1 MTSQRSP
8 AGVSRSGRSA
18 GRRALSGL
26 SWRAAGRRQTADNCG
41 MRGELTRGTLSVL
54 FAGAAAGCGVAAW
67 LLLGPVWIIAGVAAG
82 PVIALLALGPVLG
95 LATPDPVTLLNKG
108 RADQA
113 AARIHRDMRM
123 LRTLAR
129 IWPGQW
135 RDYLAGQLIVLSAAL
150 HAMHR
155 GAQALQPAA
164 EAVTIYQGLAA
175 GRPEKHTRGLADA
188 LDRQARLLAATDHP
202 AEALAA
208 MEVAVRL
215 YRNLA
220 AADARRYLPILAES
234 LDCQADWLA
243 EIGKDSDATAAAHEA
258 TAIYQDR
265 LPSSKTA
272 ARPARGMLLDGE
284 LLCRQGRYREAA
296 KPLAQGWHIADPK
309 HQQDALWQA
318 APALRAAYRADPDNF
333 AAVWHAE
340 TGRELPNWVRR

>member
-1 MTSQRSP
+1 
-8 AGVSRSGRSA
+8 
-18 GRRALSGL
+18 
-26 SWRAAGRRQTADNCG
+26 
-41 MRGELTRGTLSVL
+41 MRGELTRGELNVL
-54 FAGAAAGCGVAAW
+54 LAGAAAGCGAAAW

-82 PVIALLALGPVLG
+82 PVIALLALGVVVG
-95 LATPDPVTLLNKG
+95 LATPSPVTSLNKG

-135 RDYLAGQLIVLSAAL
+135 RDHLAGELIVWSAAL

-155 GAQALQPAA
+155 DAQALGPAA

-175 GRPEKHTRGLADA
+175 GRPDKHAGGLADA
-188 LDRQARLLAATDHP
+188 LDRQARLLAAADRP

-220 AADARRYLPILAES
+220 AADARRYLPVLAES
-234 LDCQADWLA
+234 LDCQAGWLA
-243 EIGKDSDATAAAHEA
+243 ETGKDSDAAAAAHEA
-258 TAIYQDR
+258 AAIYQDR
-265 LPSSKTA
+265 LPPSKTA
-272 ARPARGMLLDGE
+272 AREARGLLLDGE
-284 LLCRQGRYREAA
+284 LLCRQGRYGEAA
-296 KPLAQGWHIADPK
+296 KLLAQGWHIADPR

-340 TGRELPNWVRR
+340 TGSKPPNWVHR